1 MASPERQYSGEQKER
16 SVMKSRLFKGG
27 AVAALVGAGLGIGVL
42 VELGAAAAVGGAGWT
57 WAFGN
62 SGKK

>member
-1 MASPERQYSGEQKER
+1 MAEREPKEK

-27 AVAALVGAGLGIGVL
+27 VVAAVVGGVLGIGVVL
-42 VELGAAAAVGGAGWT
+42 ELGALAAVGGGGWT

-62 SGKK
+62 PKQK